1 MPVNSTH
8 LNKHYQIRL
17 NDREPLLIGNLDET
31 LLQVIQRYGY
41 GMPRSCE
48 NGVCRI
54 CEYELLAGEVRQRYP
69 EKHLFVGFD
78 PAVKKTLNPVHGL
91 ACTSVA
97 VSDCWVNIKGLKS
110 PGEQEVKRL
119 NCDIAQV
126 EKLSKDV
133 YRVSLVLPAT
143 ASQSVSYFAGQ
154 YLEIIMPD
162 GQQAAFSIGS
172 APESGRNLELH
183 VRHAPDSQLSSEIL
197 AYLQSSKT
205 VDVELPKGD
214 CYLQSSQLKT
224 DQTIILVAASTGFS
238 QVKSIME
245 HLLASGVKNPI
256 HIYWGARVAADLYLP
271 TLPVQWAAEND
282 NVTYHPVVS
291 EPGDSCGWTGRV
303 DLLSGAIKQD
313 FSSLEHVDIYA
324 SGSPQMV
331 YALLD
336 ACEEKGL
343 EQSQMHSDVFAYAPR
358 PVKK

>member
-1 MPVNSTH
+1 MPASLIERIQH
-8 LNKHYQIRL
+8 CQLRL
-17 NDREPLLIGNLDET
+17 NDGEQRLIGNPDET

-41 GMPRSCE
+41 GMPSSCN
-48 NGVCRI
+48 NGVCQI
-54 CEYELLAGEVRQRYP
+54 CEYQLLSGEVRQRYP
-69 EKHLFVGFD
+69 EKHLYVGYD
-78 PAVKKTLNPVHGL
+78 PSINKTEHPVHGL

-119 NCDIAQV
+119 NCDIAQI

-143 ASQSVSYFAGQ
+143 ASQAVSYFAGQ

-172 APESGRNLELH
+172 APEAGRNLELH
-183 VRHAPDSQLSSEIL
+183 VRHTPDSQLSSDIL
-197 AYLQSSKT
+197 AHLQGSKT
-205 VDVELPKGD
+205 VEVELPKGG
-214 CYLQSSQLKT
+214 CYLQASKLQS
-224 DQTIILVAASTGFS
+224 DQAIILAAASTGFS

-245 HLLASGVKNPI
+245 HLIASGVKNPI
-256 HIYWGARVAADLYLP
+256 HIYWGGRLAADLYMPELP
-271 TLPVQWAAEND
+271 AQWAAENE

-303 DLLSGAIKQD
+303 DLLPEAIKQD
-313 FSSLEHVDIYA
+313 FSSLEHVEVYA

-336 ACEEKGL
+336 ACEGKGL
-343 EQSQMHSDVFAYAPR
+343 EQAQMHSDVFAYAPR
-358 PVKK
+358 PVK